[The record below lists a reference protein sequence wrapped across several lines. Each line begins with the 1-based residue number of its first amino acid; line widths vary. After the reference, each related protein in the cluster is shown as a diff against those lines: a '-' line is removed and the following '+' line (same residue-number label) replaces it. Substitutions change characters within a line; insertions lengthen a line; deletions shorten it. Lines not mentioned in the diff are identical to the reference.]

1 MNRYIGFVS
10 LFFLFVPLHLP
21 AADPSGPISKIAFGS
36 CSRQDKPMPIWKP
49 IAATKPE
56 LFLHLGDIVYA
67 DTEDMAKMKAT
78 YDLLAKDEGFKLLR
92 QTCPFLGVW
101 DDHDFGKNDAGVE
114 YPKKDE
120 SQQILLDFLGVA
132 KDSPRRAQKGVY
144 FSEIYGPVGKRL
156 QVILLDGRYFRSPL
170 KRGDYDPVRRY
181 TPYLPVTDPDATML
195 GTEQWKWLEEQLKKP
210 AELRLIG
217 TGIQVISEDH
227 PFEKWANLPL
237 EREKLL
243 KLIKDTKA
251 EGVVILSGDR
261 HLAELSMLPPVEG
274 PGYPLYDVTSSGLNQ
289 ADKNWRAP
297 EKNRYRVSSMS
308 YGDNFGVIQVD
319 WTLEDPKVS
328 LQIRDV
334 DGDIIIQQKF
344 PLSTLKSATHLA
356 RQNPRTQG
364 ERLKLSEGSI
374 SAREALEKVGQPVT
388 VEMRV
393 ASVGGTPAKR
403 VFLNSERDFKSK
415 TNLTI
420 VLSPKFFT
428 GKYEKATGETF
439 KNKVVRVKGTVSL
452 YKNEQTEII
461 IDEATQVEILE
472 AK

>member
-1 MNRYIGFVS
+1 MSRCICFA
-10 LFFLFVPLHLP
+10 LLALLP
-21 AADPSGPISKIAFGS
+21 AGLLGADDSSPVSKVAFGS
-36 CSRQDKPMPIWKP
+36 CSKQDKPMPIWKP

-67 DTEDMAKMKAT
+67 DTDDMAKMKAT
-78 YDLLAKDEGFKLLR
+78 YDLLGKDEGFQLLR

-101 DDHDFGKNDAGVE
+101 DDHDYGKNDAGVE

-132 KDSPRRAQKGVY
+132 KDSPRRTQKGVY
-144 FSEIYGPVGKRL
+144 HSEIYGPVGKRL

-170 KRGDYDPVRRY
+170 KRGAYDPVWRY
-181 TPYLPVTDPDATML
+181 TPYVPVTDPQATML
-195 GTEQWKWLEEQLKKP
+195 GAEQWKWLEEQLKKP
-210 AELRLIG
+210 AELRLLG
-217 TGIQVISEDH
+217 TGIQVVSEDH

-251 EGVVILSGDR
+251 EGVVVLSGDR
-261 HLAELSMLPPVEG
+261 HLAELSMLPPTEANG

-297 EKNRYRVSSMS
+297 EKNRHRVSSMS
-308 YGDNFGVIQVD
+308 YGDNFGVVQVD

-328 LQIRDV
+328 LQLRDV
-334 DGDIIIQQKF
+334 DGDIIVQQKF
-344 PLSTLKSATHLA
+344 PLSVLKSASHVATGKGKA
-356 RQNPRTQG
+356 EP
-364 ERLKLSEGSI
+364 LKLSEGSI
-374 SAREALEKVGQPVT
+374 SAQDALGKVGEKVT

-393 ASVGGTPAKR
+393 VTIGGTTLTR
-403 VFLNSERDFKSK
+403 VYLNSERDFRSK
-415 TNLTI
+415 TNLAV
-420 VLSPKFFT
+420 VLSPKVFV
-428 GKYEKATGETF
+428 GKYEKANGETF

-452 YKNEQTEII
+452 YKNETTQIM
-461 IDEATQVEILE
+461 IDDAAAVEILE